1 MTDLQGRTET
11 KNREVHAVAVLPE
24 TATPSK
30 IHVGPSG
37 AYYQYEN
44 VVKASITEIKPRV
57 KPAHTDHTEYD
68 LQH

>member
-11 KNREVHAVAVLPE
+11 KNREVHNVAVLPE

-37 AYYQYEN
+37 DYYHFEKLIQ
-44 VVKASITEIKPRV
+44 SFILEIKPRV